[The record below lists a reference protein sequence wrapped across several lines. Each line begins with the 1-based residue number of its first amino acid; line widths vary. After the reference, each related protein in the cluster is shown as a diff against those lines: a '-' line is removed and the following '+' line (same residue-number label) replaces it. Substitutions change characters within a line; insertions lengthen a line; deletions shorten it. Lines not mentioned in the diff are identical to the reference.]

1 MTLLRKFLSD
11 MDLDS
16 VAIRK
21 GSPHLTFFRE
31 DLVKELHLEAN
42 QTTSGNW
49 PSFLKNVLLRNRLC
63 LTLKKIHQ

>member
-16 VAIRK
+16 VEIRK
-21 GSPHLTFFRE
+21 GSHHSTFFRE

-42 QTTSGNW
+42 QTTIGN
-49 PSFLKNVLLRNRLC
+49 
-63 LTLKKIHQ
+63 